1 MARFPRVIT
10 VTLTAVVLGASM
22 LVPAIGSSI
31 DPAVAGSSFLTRSA
45 AADDDGQVIKLPR
58 LEDGI
63 ATRDVKLASRLT
75 ERSAGAASTEKLGTT
90 TFSMVG
96 VSWTGEETPQVE
108 VRVRK
113 SDEWRKWQVMPLQED
128 LPDGAE
134 SLVAARGK
142 AKRRGT
148 QPVWTGRAS
157 GVQVRVK
164 GAQPKDLLLTL
175 INTGPQEDVKE
186 PEEQAADDDLGY
198 GASGRTARKKPRWA
212 PQPAIFSRKQWGAN
226 NSWRN
231 GRPEFN
237 SSLKQ
242 VHIHHTATSNNY
254 ARGDVP
260 GIIRGIYSYHTRSLG
275 WFDIAYNFL
284 IDKYGRAWEGR
295 SGGVNRLV
303 KGAHTLGFNHQSMGI
318 ALIGSFE
325 NVRPSDDALIKTE
338 RMAAWKLD
346 MAGRDE
352 RGKLVTISK
361 GSDRFPPGRRV
372 RVWVIDGHFHTNE
385 TSCPG
390 AQLAKWLPWI
400 RKYAYK
406 RDQMFNG

>member
-1 MARFPRVIT
+1 MASFPRVLT
-10 VTLTAVVLGASM
+10 VTLTAVVIGASM
-22 LVPAIGSSI
+22 LVPAIGTGFV
-31 DPAVAGSSFLTRSA
+31 PGMEPA
-45 AADDDGQVIKLPR
+45 AAEGSQVIKLPR

-63 ATRDVKLASRLT
+63 ATRDVKLPSRLT
-75 ERSAGAASTEKLGTT
+75 ERSGSAASTEKLSTT

-96 VSWTGEETPQVE
+96 VSWTGAETPKVE
-108 VRVRK
+108 VRVSK
-113 SDEWRKWQVMPLQED
+113 SDRWRGWQLLPLQED

-134 SLVAARGK
+134 GAVAARGK
-142 AKRRGT
+142 VERRGT

-157 GVQVRVK
+157 GVQVRVE
-164 GAQPKDLLLTL
+164 GAQPKDLKLTL
-175 INTGPQEDVKE
+175 INTGPQEDVKAPKRE
-186 PEEQAADDDLGY
+186 ADDLGY
-198 GASGRTARKKPRWA
+198 GSASSGSGANGRVARSRPKWA
-212 PQPAIFSRKQWGAN
+212 PKPVIYTRTQWGAN

-231 GRPEFN
+231 GRPEYN
-237 SSLKQ
+237 TVLKQ

-254 ARGDVP
+254 AKGDVP

-295 SGGVNRLV
+295 SGGIDRLV
-303 KGAHTLGFNHQSMGI
+303 KGAHTRGFNHQSMGI
-318 ALIGSFE
+318 ALLGNFE

-346 MAGRDE
+346 MAGRDA
-352 RGKLVTISK
+352 RGKLVTVSK
-361 GSDRFPPGRRV
+361 GSDRFPAGRRV

-400 RKYAYK
+400 RKYAHK
-406 RDQMFNG
+406 RDEMFNP